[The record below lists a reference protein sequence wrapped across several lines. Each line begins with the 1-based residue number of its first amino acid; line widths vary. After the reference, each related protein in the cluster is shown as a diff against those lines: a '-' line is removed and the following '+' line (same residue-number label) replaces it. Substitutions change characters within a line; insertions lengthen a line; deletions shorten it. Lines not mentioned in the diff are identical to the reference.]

1 MTGFRFRYGCM
12 YETMKLDPDI
22 VTLGKIVGGGFP
34 IGVISG
40 KSEFMNYANTST
52 LSKSSR
58 AYIGGGTFSAN
69 PLSMISGSSTLDII
83 KKKGNK
89 LYQKLNDFGSETR
102 KMLNKKFDG
111 NVITT
116 GIGSLFLTHFL
127 SNRIHEINNAT
138 DAAKC
143 DIKKLHDYHF
153 HMIANDG
160 IFFLPGKLG
169 AYSDVHT
176 KSDISAIAKSTDNYI
191 TTFKK

>member
-1 MTGFRFRYGCM
+1 
-12 YETMKLDPDI
+12 
-22 VTLGKIVGGGFP
+22 
-34 IGVISG
+34 
-40 KSEFMNYANTST
+40 MNYANTSEF
-52 LSKSSR
+52 SKTTR

-69 PLSMISGSSTLDII
+69 PLSMMAGNSTLNTI

-89 LYQKLNDFGSETR
+89 LYQKLNDFGTETR
-102 KMLNKKFDG
+102 RMLDKKFDG

-127 SNRIHEINNAT
+127 SNEIYEITNAS

-143 DIKKLHDYHF
+143 NIEKLHDYHF
-153 HMIANDG
+153 HMIANNG

-169 AYSDVHT
+169 AYSDIHT
-176 KSDISAIAKSTDNYI
+176 KSDINTMAKATDQYL